1 MREKQGVNKKDNLS
15 ENGMDKGNKKS
26 TCETLQAMFEGMI
39 VSQPVDK
46 LKTQV
51 KGYSVTPITERM
63 LKKHKLGDAMAEVC
77 DINELEN
84 ELRESLKKG
93 LPVYGFF
100 RKKQMWSCFIFEK
113 EEIAR
118 DSLTP
123 EPESGKDMLSIYK
136 LRKYYIHPDV
146 DNLTEDMMEAA
157 HGNMYQ
163 KVIDVFGDDKS
174 DGFLLKDKI
183 YVCKRDK
190 STGAPLGIII
200 GVALGIVYGML
211 FDNLALGI
219 SIGFCFGISFS
230 MIWGTSTH
238 RYVQHG
244 MAGDMKSKDADSIT
258 DGAGSEDADGITDGS
273 KTSSGDSA
281 ADNESD
287 NDTDE

>member
-1 MREKQGVNKKDNLS
+1 MSKKNYMNK
-15 ENGMDKGNKKS
+15 ENGEDKGNKKS
-26 TCETLQAMFEGMI
+26 AGETLKAMFEGNSI
-39 VSQPVDK
+39 GESADK
-46 LKTQV
+46 LKMQV

-77 DINELEN
+77 DVNELEN
-84 ELRESLKKG
+84 EIRESLKKG

-113 EEIAR
+113 EEIAK
-118 DSLTP
+118 DVLTP
-123 EPESGKDMLSIYK
+123 EPENGKDMLSIYK

-146 DNLTEDMMEAA
+146 ENLTEDMMEAA
-157 HGNMYQ
+157 HGNVYQ

-174 DGFLLKDKI
+174 DGFLLRDKI

-190 STGAPLGIII
+190 STGAPFGILI

-238 RYVQHG
+238 RYAEHG
-244 MAGDMKSKDADSIT
+244 MAGKTKSKDADSIT

>member
-1 MREKQGVNKKDNLS
+1 MRKKQGVNKKDNLS

-39 VSQPVDK
+39 VSQPADK

-63 LKKHKLGDAMAEVC
+63 LKKHKLGDVIAEIC
-77 DINELEN
+77 DMTELE
-84 ELRESLKKG
+84 REIRQGLENG

-100 RKKQMWSCFIFEK
+100 RNKQMWSCFIFDK
-113 EEIAR
+113 EDIAR
-118 DSLTP
+118 SELTP
-123 EPESGKDMLSIYK
+123 EPESGKDVLSIYK

-190 STGAPLGIII
+190 STGAPFGILI

-244 MAGDMKSKDADSIT
+244 MAGDTKSKDADSIT

>member
-1 MREKQGVNKKDNLS
+1 MGKRNDMARDKDV
-15 ENGMDKGNKKS
+15 DKSNKKS
-26 TCETLQAMFEGMI
+26 VSEAIRSMFEIKDDGNS
-39 VSQPVDK
+39 VNK

-51 KGYSVTPITERM
+51 KGYSVTAITERM
-63 LKKHKLGDAMAEVC
+63 LKKNKLGDAMTAVC
-77 DINELEN
+77 SKKELE
-84 ELRESLKKG
+84 EEIRESLEKG

-157 HGNMYQ
+157 HGNVYQ

-190 STGAPLGIII
+190 STGAPFGILI
-200 GVALGIVYGML
+200 GVALGIVYGMM

-244 MAGDMKSKDADSIT
+244 MAE
-258 DGAGSEDADGITDGS
+258 GAE
-273 KTSSGDSA
+273 SSD
-281 ADNESD
+281 DKN
-287 NDTDE
+287 TDE

>member
-1 MREKQGVNKKDNLS
+1 MSKKNDMNKES
-15 ENGMDKGNKKS
+15 GEDKGNKKS
-26 TCETLQAMFEGMI
+26 AGETLKAMFEGNSI
-39 VSQPVDK
+39 GEPADK

-51 KGYSVTPITERM
+51 KGYSVIPITERM

-77 DINELEN
+77 DVNELEN
-84 ELRESLKKG
+84 EIRESLKRG

-113 EEIAR
+113 EEIAK

-157 HGNMYQ
+157 HGNVYQ

-190 STGAPLGIII
+190 STGAPFGILI

-238 RYVQHG
+238 RYVEHG
-244 MAGDMKSKDADSIT
+244 MAGKTKSKDADSIT
-258 DGAGSEDADGITDGS
+258 DGAGSEDEDSITDGS

-287 NDTDE
+287 NVTDE

>member
-1 MREKQGVNKKDNLS
+1 MRKKQGVNKKDNLS
-15 ENGMDKGNKKS
+15 ENGMDKGNKKY

-163 KVIDVFGDDKS
+163 NVIDVFGDGKS
-174 DGFLLKDKI
+174 DGFFLRDKI

-190 STGAPLGIII
+190 TTGAPLGIII

-238 RYVQHG
+238 KYAEHG
-244 MAGDMKSKDADSIT
+244 LADR
-258 DGAGSEDADGITDGS
+258 AEAEDADNVIKGLGSDGEDGI
-273 KTSSGDSA
+273 
-281 ADNESD
+281 NR
-287 NDTDE
+287 

>member
-26 TCETLQAMFEGMI
+26 TCETLQAMFGGMI

-51 KGYSVTPITERM
+51 KGYSVTMITEIM
-63 LKKHKLGDAMAEVC
+63 LKKNKLGDVIAEIC
-77 DINELEN
+77 DMTELE
-84 ELRESLKKG
+84 REIRQGLENG

-100 RKKQMWSCFIFEK
+100 RNKQMWSCFIFDK
-113 EEIAR
+113 EDIAR
-118 DSLTP
+118 SELTP
-123 EPESGKDMLSIYK
+123 EPESGKDVLSIYK
-136 LRKYYIHPDV
+136 LRKYYIHPEV

-190 STGAPLGIII
+190 STGAPFGILI

-244 MAGDMKSKDADSIT
+244 MAGDTKSKDADSIT